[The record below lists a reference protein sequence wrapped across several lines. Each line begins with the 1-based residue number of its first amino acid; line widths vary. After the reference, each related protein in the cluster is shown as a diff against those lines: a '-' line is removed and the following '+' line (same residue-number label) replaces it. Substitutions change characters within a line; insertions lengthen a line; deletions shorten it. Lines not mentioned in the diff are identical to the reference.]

1 MTTKLSAFNPKPYL
15 KNRHLQTMLPRL
27 VRQQIPN
34 FVREYHKD
42 STQEAYVAY
51 DFLISNVNSRDIA
64 VMFHGLEG
72 SSQSPYALAFANYAK
87 QQQKNI
93 VIVHY
98 RGCGGMQNHAAK
110 DYHAGDIDEMAY
122 VLDYLSTRFDG
133 IYAMGVS
140 LGGNMLAHYMGK
152 YGDDARCDK
161 AVVVSAPVDLASAAK
176 SMHKFVARHVYAPFL
191 LKSLVPK
198 AIHKTQVSH
207 HKALRAIKSLDE
219 FDELYTAP
227 RHGFGTAQNYYKSAS
242 ALPVLKNI
250 TKPTLIIS
258 SSDDPFLGK
267 VADLKDVSPKVHLL
281 YSRYGGHVG
290 FLDRVNGRLD
300 LSYLPKTAFEFFDEM
315 S

>member
-1 MTTKLSAFNPKPYL
+1 MKNKLSPFVPKSYL
-15 KNRHLQTMLPRL
+15 KNPHLQTMLPRL
-27 VRQQIPN
+27 VRQTKPA
-34 FVREYHKD
+34 FTREYHKD

-51 DFLISNVNSRDIA
+51 DFLVNDVNGRDIA

-87 QQQKNI
+87 MRQKNI

-98 RGCGGMQNHAAK
+98 RGCGGMQNRASK

-122 VLDYLSTRFDG
+122 VLDYLSTRFDD
-133 IYAMGVS
+133 IYAVGVS
-140 LGGNMLAHYMGK
+140 LGGNMLARYMGS
-152 YGDDARCDK
+152 YGNEARCQK
-161 AVVVSAPVDLASAAK
+161 AVVVSAPVDLASSAK
-176 SMHKFVARHVYAPFL
+176 AMHKFVARHVYAPFL

-198 AIHKTQVSH
+198 ALNKTHISH
-207 HKALRAIKSLDE
+207 HGALRALKSLDE

-267 VADLKDVSPKVHLL
+267 VADLKDVSPKVYLL

-290 FLDRVNGRLD
+290 FLNRVNGKLD
-300 LSYLPKTAFEFFDEM
+300 LNYLPRTAFDFFDE
-315 S
+315 